1 MNRAEAGVPCLC
13 GEYRC
18 HGQVMARELG
28 PGVKQIFSSGPA
40 NLVIF
45 RLGDCGPLLEMK
57 QEGEDLTLVFG
68 RVYSPL
74 SIEPD
79 FNNLDGSFALIRF
92 RSGPGVGETLVLAVD
107 RFGMRPAFYV
117 HDPANGV
124 LYFST
129 HLAGIRFLLCDRL
142 PPLSRTALIHYYH
155 FGFTPSQE
163 TLLTGVHK
171 VPAGSSLIASK
182 TGIRLEHYFDL
193 AALYRPE
200 KYSHLGEEEIAAGID
215 AELERSIRLRLGDKT
230 RLALALSGGVDSGFV
245 ARKAREIGV
254 RVTGYH
260 LAYENRY
267 NEFSRVERLA
277 KNFSLDIVPLVLSAD
292 RLIENMERASFL
304 TSEPVNFNDAA
315 LMVLHRAA
323 QADGFDA
330 LWDGDGV
337 DRLFFGMNRYM
348 QYYKLYTLYRRLEK
362 MGLDRLLIGLTRW
375 MPLAE
380 WQKASTWLQNWR
392 NGLPPY
398 PERRLEKDRAYNREF
413 EELVFN
419 LAIKNYRQIFREKF
433 PTDDMIL
440 YFTFQSV
447 SMCPEIFFHA
457 PADLQA
463 SLGLGPVSP
472 YFSPGLVSLALSI
485 PSRLKVK
492 QGQTKYILRLAASKG
507 RAREYWFLPKKGL
520 QNSFGLIG
528 QSTAGREW
536 LDYHYRALKQGPLAA
551 ILLDHLQGQPL
562 EPVRLL
568 PAHLHLST
576 FGLWAASG

>member
-1 MNRAEAGVPCLC
+1 MNRPGKGAPCLC
-13 GEYRC
+13 GEYRF
-18 HGQVMARELG
+18 HGQVMARELI
-28 PGVKQIFSSGPA
+28 PGVEQIFSSGPA

-45 RLGDCGPLLEMK
+45 RLGDPGPLVEMK
-57 QEGEDLTLVFG
+57 QHGEDLTLVFG
-68 RVYSPL
+68 RVYTPL

-79 FNNLDGSFALIRF
+79 LKGLDGSFALIRF
-92 RSGPGVGETLVLAVD
+92 RPGPAGDGQLLLAVD

-117 HDPANGV
+117 HDPANGA
-124 LYFST
+124 LYVAT
-129 HLAGIRFLLCDRL
+129 HLAGIRFLLADRL
-142 PPLSRTALIHYYH
+142 PPISRTALIHYYH
-155 FGFTPSQE
+155 FGFTPSRD

-171 VPAGSSLIASK
+171 VPAGSMLIASQQ
-182 TGIRLEHYFDL
+182 GIRLEHYFDL
-193 AALYRPE
+193 AALYRPGE
-200 KYSHLGEEEIAAGID
+200 YSRRSEEEIAAGIN
-215 AELERSIRLRLGDKT
+215 AELDRSIRLRLGDKT

-245 ARKAREIGV
+245 ARKAREMGV

-277 KNFSLDIVPLVLSAD
+277 KDFSLDIVPLVLSTD
-292 RLIENMERASFL
+292 RLIENMECAAAL
-304 TSEPVNFNDAA
+304 TGEPIGFNDAA

-323 QADGFDA
+323 RADGFDA

-348 QYYKLYTLYRRLEK
+348 QYYKLYTLYRRLGK
-362 MGLDRLLIGLTRW
+362 VGLDRLLIGLTRW
-375 MPLAE
+375 MPKAD

-413 EELVFN
+413 EEQIFD
-419 LAIKNYRQIFREKF
+419 LAIKNYWQSFREKF
-433 PTDDMIL
+433 PTGDMIL
-440 YFTFQSV
+440 YFTYQSV

-492 QGQTKYILRLAASKG
+492 QGQTKYILRLAASGG
-507 RAREYWFLPKKGL
+507 RARKYWFLPKKGL
-520 QNSFGLIG
+520 QNSFGLIE
-528 QSTAGREW
+528 QSASGKEW

-568 PAHLHLST
+568 PAHLHLS
-576 FGLWAASG
+576 GALLPH